1 MAKFDIKNDI
11 KFATKPLY
19 AGVGVTDLAVERVR
33 GLVSEAQKRTQ
44 KRVAEAQKNVRKVEL
59 EPKALRDQAVD
70 PRRRAGQGRQGPPCR
85 DREAGRRGPGRRPR
99 HRGRHLRRS
108 WSPAARAS

>member
-1 MAKFDIKNDI
+1 MAKFDIKNDL

-33 GLVSEAQKRTQ
+33 GYVTEAQKRTQ
-44 KRVAEAQKNVRKVEL
+44 QRVAEAQKNVRKVEL
-59 EPKALRDQAVD
+59 EPKALRDQAVTRSTRW
-70 PRRRAGQGRQGPPCR
+70 PGRQGPPCG
-85 DREAGRRGPGRRPR
+85 DREARRRGPGRRPR
-99 HRGRHLRRS
+99 RPWAAPTTV